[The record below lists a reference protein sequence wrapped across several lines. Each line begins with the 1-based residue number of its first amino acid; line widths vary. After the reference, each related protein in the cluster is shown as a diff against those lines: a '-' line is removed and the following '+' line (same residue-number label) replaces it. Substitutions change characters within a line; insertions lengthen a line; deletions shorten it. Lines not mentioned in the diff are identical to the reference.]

1 MKSSLSGILSL
12 LRREAGQ
19 SQRQAAADLGVSQAL
34 LSHYENGAREP
45 KLEFI
50 VKACDYY
57 SVTADYILGRSE
69 ERNGESAQLIKTVGN
84 IVDSLEELYH
94 TEVELIKK
102 LKQSANIG
110 G

>member
-1 MKSSLSGILSL
+1 MIIPLAKVLSG
-12 LRREAGQ
+12 LRREAGH
-19 SQRQAAADLGVSQAL
+19 SQRQAAVDLGVSQAL

-57 SVTADYILGRSE
+57 GVSADYILGRSDK
-69 ERNGESAQLIKTVGN
+69 RGGEFVRLTKTVGD
-84 IVDSLEELYH
+84 IAHSLEELKI
-94 TEVELIKK
+94 TEAELIKK